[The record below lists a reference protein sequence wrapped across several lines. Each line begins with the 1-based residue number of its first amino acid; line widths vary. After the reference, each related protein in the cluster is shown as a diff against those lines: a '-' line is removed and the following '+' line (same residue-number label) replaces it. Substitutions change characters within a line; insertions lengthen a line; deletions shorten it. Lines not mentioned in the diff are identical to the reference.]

1 MDIKKSS
8 GLILHPTALPSKYG
22 IGDIGNA
29 AFEFVNFLEATETKI
44 WQLLP
49 LGLTSNEEFSPYSSP
64 SSLLGN
70 RYLIDLD
77 NISDYQPTSSVKE
90 FDKKSVDFKNVYKF
104 KDQIFYEISQ
114 NINIEDPI
122 FFELLNDELIRSHI
136 TYLVLRDKYG
146 LKTWTSWE
154 KDHQEYLFFYH
165 WHIFLNH
172 SIV

>member
-77 NISDYQPTSSVKE
+77 NILAIINQHHQL
-90 FDKKSVDFKNVYKF
+90 KN
-104 KDQIFYEISQ
+104 
-114 NINIEDPI
+114 
-122 FFELLNDELIRSHI
+122 LIRNQLISKMFTNSKI
-136 TYLVLRDKYG
+136 KFFMKF
-146 LKTWTSWE
+146 LKT
-154 KDHQEYLFFYH
+154 
-165 WHIFLNH
+165 
-172 SIV
+172 

>member
-90 FDKKSVDFKNVYKF
+90 FDKNSVDFKNVYKF
-104 KDQIFYEISQ
+104 KDKILS
-114 NINIEDPI
+114 
-122 FFELLNDELIRSHI
+122 LIHI
-136 TYLVLRDKYG
+136 
-146 LKTWTSWE
+146 
-154 KDHQEYLFFYH
+154 
-165 WHIFLNH
+165 
-172 SIV
+172 